1 MELRQLRYFVRVVEL
16 GSLSRAANDLRTVP
30 STLSQQ
36 ISRLEGD
43 LSVRL
48 LERTARGVVP
58 TAAGL
63 EFFREAQ
70 LALRHANQAAT
81 VAQHARGSGRVSIGL
96 APSTAGV
103 VGLPLL
109 KAMRARYPDVR
120 VHLMESPT
128 GQLSSMLN
136 ARQIDLAVLFDIDA
150 AWRWHVIP
158 LAEEKI
164 YLIESARTR
173 PMFGE
178 AKRIK
183 LADLNDVP
191 LILPS
196 AYNGLRR
203 MLNAAFSSA
212 GARPRVIAEIDA
224 LATLSDAVEEGMGAT
239 LTAWAAI
246 ARVPDAASRYHLT
259 ELEGIVR
266 RNSLCCLS
274 EDELSMAA
282 LGARL
287 ALTDCVRELT
297 DSDRWVGAQPTFH
310 ES

>member
-36 ISRLEGD
+36 ISRLESD

-48 LERTARGVVP
+48 FDRTARGVVP

-70 LALRHANQAAT
+70 LALRHADQAAT
-81 VAQHARGSGRVSIGL
+81 LAQHARGSGRVSIGL

-103 VGLPLL
+103 IGLHFL

-164 YLIESARTR
+164 YLIESAREK
-173 PMFGE
+173 PMFGK
-178 AKRIK
+178 AKRIR
-183 LADLNDVP
+183 LAELHEVQ

-203 MLNAAFSSA
+203 MLNAAFSGA
-212 GARPRVIAEIDA
+212 GVRPRVIAEIDA
-224 LATLSDAVEEGMGAT
+224 LATLGDAVDAGMGAT
-239 LTAWAAI
+239 LTAWSAI
-246 ARVPDAASRYHLT
+246 ARVPDASARYRLT

-282 LGARL
+282 LGARH
-287 ALTDCVRELT
+287 ALSDCVRELT
-297 DSDRWVGAQPTFH
+297 ASDRWFGTEPTFH
-310 ES
+310 DS